1 MFFICLKTRVSIAA
15 ASTFFVLTTLLSTA
29 AFADSEQNPVITVG
43 SAPSGTE
50 SAQKQALNQAFRT
63 AIEQVVGIHIS
74 AETIVKHYT
83 VLKDEIY
90 THSEG
95 FVEKWD
101 VLEESTEAGMLTLK
115 VKSWVREGQLNK
127 ALFLNGLDVKKIYTW
142 IGEPR
147 VLILMQEFVDGKSSE
162 LELSQTDMENIFI
175 EKGVDVFHGQQL
187 ESIKE
192 RDKTLAFNDAEK
204 AVTLGK
210 RLGVEIVVSGKCI
223 ANFSREIQIG
233 QFKQNFYSA
242 IVQVRAYSTASG
254 KLIHSANYSGDKG
267 LDTSAMGKFD
277 AAVNAIKN
285 TINASKSDIL
295 FNIVK
300 NWYDS
305 FSKPK
310 TYQVIV
316 SPVDYEQ
323 LESLKNKLYGFE
335 GFSKLFVRS
344 FNNNVAE
351 MDVRYE
357 SLRGDLPKAI
367 ITSGLPYRI
376 TRQEQDRIVLELKK

>member
-1 MFFICLKTRVSIAA
+1 MLRNLKISMSFIIFFFTVIISAA
-15 ASTFFVLTTLLSTA
+15 ASD
-29 AFADSEQNPVITVG
+29 DSEKNSVVSVG
-43 SAPSGTE
+43 SAPVGTE
-50 SAQKQALNQAFRT
+50 SSRKQALNQAFRE

-74 AETIVKHYT
+74 SESIVQHYK

-90 THSEG
+90 AHSEG

-101 VLEESTEAGMLTLK
+101 ILEESTDAGMLTLK
-115 VKSWVREGQLNK
+115 VKCWVREGRLNK
-127 ALFLNGLDVKKIYTW
+127 SLFLNGLDVKSIYTW

-147 VLILMQEFVDGKSSE
+147 VLILMQEFVDGKVSE
-162 LELSQTDMENIFI
+162 LELSQTDMESIFM
-175 EKGVDVFHGQQL
+175 EKGIDVFHGQQL
-187 ESIKE
+187 ENIKE
-192 RDKTLAFNDAEK
+192 RDKSLAFSDAEK

-233 QFKQNFYSA
+233 QFKQKFYSA
-242 IVQVRAYSTASG
+242 IVQVRAYSTESG
-254 KLIHSANYSGDKG
+254 KLIHSANYSGDKSA
-267 LDTSAMGKFD
+267 DTSAMGDFD
-277 AAVNAIKN
+277 ATVNAIKH
-285 TINASKSDIL
+285 TINKSKSDIL

-316 SPVDYEQ
+316 SPIDYEQ
-323 LESLKNKLYGFE
+323 LESFKNTLYGFE
-335 GFSKLFVRS
+335 GFSTLFVRS
-344 FNNNVAE
+344 YNNNVAE

-357 SLRGDLPKAI
+357 GLRGDLPKAI
-367 ITSGLPYRI
+367 ITSSIPYRI
-376 TRQEQDRIVLELKK
+376 TRQEQNRIVLERKK